1 MALVNDILSHDYTNY
16 PISMTAHLP
25 PFPVVFVFA
34 YSHIEAL
41 TLALTAAPK
50 QGMPEWQPHALG
62 R

>member
-1 MALVNDILSHDYTNY
+1 MTLVNDIRSHDYTNY
-16 PISMTAHLP
+16 SISITAHLP

-41 TLALTAAPK
+41 TAAPK
-50 QGMPEWQPHALG
+50 QGIPEWQPHVLG